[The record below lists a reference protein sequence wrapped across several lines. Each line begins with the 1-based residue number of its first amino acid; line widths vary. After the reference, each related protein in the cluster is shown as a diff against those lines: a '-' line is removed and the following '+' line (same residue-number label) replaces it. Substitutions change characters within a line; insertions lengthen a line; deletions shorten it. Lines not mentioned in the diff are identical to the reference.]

1 MLKPEEVRGVL
12 LPAAQ
17 CAVPIV
23 YSCRKTM
30 LLFCAMG

>member
-1 MLKPEEVRGVL
+1 MLKPEEFRGVL

-23 YSCRKTM
+23 YSCRRVM
-30 LLFCAMG
+30 LLFGAVD